1 MLISHNRE
9 KLLNSIVYFA
19 KNTRYLGITKLMK
32 LLYFL
37 DFTHFKQTGKSVTGL
52 DYYAWKKGPVPSRLW
67 REIINIDKHDDLKR
81 TISLSGDKEEFQE
94 IKAKEKFNPEYFS
107 KRELKLLKDIAL
119 IFKDARA
126 EHIVKVAHLPND
138 PWDRTIKNM
147 GKDAMIDYM
156 LALDNKDSL
165 SREVVLERLS
175 EMREMEKIFSHEKR

>member
-126 EHIVKVAHLPND
+126 EDMVKVAHLPND

-156 LALDNKDSL
+156 LALDNRDSL
-165 SREVVLERLS
+165 SREIVLERQS
-175 EMREMEKIFSHEKR
+175 EINEIKKIFSHE